1 MDDSRKIAMTSTSAY
16 LAFTGTLIEEGPRI
30 LRNGKKLPYVGKN
43 FAVTDGVITG
53 CFDKNGD
60 LDKA

>member
-30 LRNGKKLPYVGKN
+30 LGYGKKLPYVGN
-43 FAVTDGVITG
+43 AFALADGVING
-53 CFDKNGD
+53 FIDKNANP
-60 LDKA
+60 DKV

>member
-1 MDDSRKIAMTSTSAY
+1 MA
-16 LAFTGTLIEEGPRI
+16 AFSGIWHLLEHWLSKLI
-30 LRNGKKLPYVGKN
+30 LRNGKKLLYVGKI

-53 CFDKNGD
+53 CFDKNAN